1 MPQDSGPL
9 LCQCGITH
17 LMLERFWQWLVEP
30 LEERVDFDPSNTYPD
45 IDYQLYQRQN
55 SRTVPWTPTVRDALG
70 VPAIWR
76 AVSLIST
83 TVGSFQLKEYV
94 NQVEVEASPF
104 VRRPSRSWT
113 PGDFFR
119 DMSSYL
125 ASRGEAIAIVLARDF
140 NGFATNLQLVAPYLM
155 QSEWD
160 GLEHDWRI
168 TQNNRQVPISR
179 ENVVHITLMRDE
191 VTGRGIGPLQ
201 RCGVALNVAVEAD
214 RWASRFYVGGIP
226 SVFLDSEN
234 PINAEEAAKVKDQ
247 WLTDPPNVPKV
258 GHGFTPSTL
267 QVNPEV
273 AQLVESRMHSR
284 GDAAVAFGI
293 PGKLLEY
300 SAGGS
305 SLTYQNVGDLAT
317 ELVRLTLAPQYLEP
331 IEQHFSDLLPRG
343 HEVRFDVE
351 GFQRADAK
359 TRYEVYA
366 QGIENGIFTSEY
378 AAQQEG
384 ILGGS
389 PEVRPVPI
397 RRVS

>member
-1 MPQDSGPL
+1 VTALDRL
-9 LCQCGITH
+9 WT
-17 LMLERFWQWLVEP
+17 WLTEP
-30 LEERVDFDPSNTYPD
+30 LEERVDLDVANTYPD

-55 SRTVPWTPTVRDALG
+55 SRTVPYTPTVRDALG

-76 AVSLIST
+76 AVSLLAT

-94 NQVEVEASPF
+94 NQTEVDPGRF

-119 DMSSYL
+119 DMTAYM
-125 ASRGEAIAIVLARDF
+125 ASRGESIALVTARDF
-140 NGFATNLQLVAPYLM
+140 QGFASDVRLVAPYLM

-160 GLEHDWRI
+160 GLDHDWRF
-168 TQNNRQVPISR
+168 TDQQGRQIPIDR
-179 ENVVHITLMRDE
+179 ANVIHITLMRDE
-191 VTGRGIGPLQ
+191 ATGRGIGPLQ

-214 RWASRFYVGGIP
+214 RWASRFYVGGVP
-226 SVFLDSEN
+226 SVFLNSEN
-234 PINAEEAAKVKDQ
+234 PINATEAATVKEQ

-258 GHGFTPSTL
+258 GHGYTPSTL
-267 QVNPEV
+267 NVNPEV
-273 AQLVESRMHSR
+273 AQLVQSRMHSR

-300 SAGGS
+300 ASSGS

-351 GFQRADAK
+351 GFQRADVK
-359 TRYEVYA
+359 TRYEVYT
-366 QGIENGIFTSEY
+366 QGIDAGIFTPEY

>member
-1 MPQDSGPL
+1 VTALDRL
-9 LCQCGITH
+9 WT
-17 LMLERFWQWLVEP
+17 WLTEP
-30 LEERVDFDPSNTYPD
+30 LEERVDLDVSNTYPD

-55 SRTVPWTPTVRDALG
+55 SRTVPYTPTVRDALG

-76 AVSLIST
+76 AVSLLAT
-83 TVGSFQLKEYV
+83 TVGSLQLKEYV
-94 NQVEVEASPF
+94 NQIEVDPGPF

-119 DMSSYL
+119 DMTAYM
-125 ASRGEAIAIVLARDF
+125 ASRGEAIALITARDF
-140 NGFATNLQLVAPYLM
+140 TGFASDVRLVAPYLM

-160 GLEHDWRI
+160 GLDHEWRFTD
-168 TQNNRQVPISR
+168 TQGRQIPIDR
-179 ENVVHITLMRDE
+179 ANVIHITLMRDE
-191 VTGRGIGPLQ
+191 ATGRGIGPLQ

-214 RWASRFYVGGIP
+214 RWASRFYVGGVP
-226 SVFLDSEN
+226 SVFLDSAN
-234 PINAEEAAKVKDQ
+234 PINATEAEAIKEQ

-273 AQLVESRMHSR
+273 AQLVQSRMHSR

-300 SAGGS
+300 ASSGS

-351 GFQRADAK
+351 GFQRADVK
-359 TRYEVYA
+359 TRYEVYT
-366 QGIENGIFTSEY
+366 QGIDAGIFTPEY

>member
-1 MPQDSGPL
+1 MSALDRLLTWLSEDQDL
-9 LCQCGITH
+9 KQRADLDIA
-17 LMLERFWQWLVEP
+17 
-30 LEERVDFDPSNTYPD
+30 NTYPD

-76 AVSLIST
+76 AVSLIAT

-94 NQVEVEASPF
+94 NQQEVDASPF
-104 VRRPSRSWT
+104 VRRPCRAWT
-113 PGDFFR
+113 PSDLFR
-119 DMSSYL
+119 DMSSYM
-125 ASRGEAIAIVLARDF
+125 ASRGEAIALITARDF
-140 NGFATNLQLVAPYLM
+140 TGLASDIRLVAPYLM

-160 GLEHDWRI
+160 GLDHDWTFTDR
-168 TQNNRQVPISR
+168 NGRQQSIAR
-179 ENVVHITLMRDE
+179 ENVIHITLMRDE
-191 VTGRGIGPLQ
+191 STGRGIGPLQ

-214 RWASRFYVGGIP
+214 RWASRFYVGGVP

-234 PINAEEAAKVKDQ
+234 PINKEEADKVKEQ

-273 AQLVESRMHSR
+273 AQLVQSRMHSR

-351 GFQRADAK
+351 GFQRADAR
-359 TRYEVYA
+359 TRFEVYA
-366 QGIENGIFTSEY
+366 SGIENGIFTPEY

-384 ILGGS
+384 ILCGG
-389 PEVRPVPI
+389 R
-397 RRVS
+397 

>member
-1 MPQDSGPL
+1 MSALD
-9 LCQCGITH
+9 
-17 LMLERFWQWLVEP
+17 RFWSWLTEP
-30 LEERVDFDPSNTYPD
+30 LEERADLDISNTYPD

-55 SRTVPWTPTVRDALG
+55 SRTVPYTPTVRDALG

-76 AVSLIST
+76 AVSLIAT

-94 NQVEVEASPF
+94 NQTEVEASTF
-104 VRRPSRSWT
+104 VRRPSRTWT
-113 PGDFFR
+113 PSDLFR
-119 DMSSYL
+119 DLSAYM
-125 ASRGEAIAIVLARDF
+125 ASRGEAVALITSRDF
-140 NGFATNLQLVAPYLM
+140 NGFASDIRLVAPYLM

-160 GLEHDWRI
+160 GLDHEWRF
-168 TQNNRQVPISR
+168 TGRDGRQVPVAS
-179 ENVVHITLMRDE
+179 ENVIHITLMRDE
-191 VTGRGIGPLQ
+191 STGRGIGPLQ

-214 RWASRFYVGGIP
+214 RWASRFYVGGVP

-234 PINAEEAAKVKDQ
+234 PINATEAAAIKEQ

-267 QVNPEV
+267 MVNPEV
-273 AQLVESRMHSR
+273 AQLVQSRLHSR

-300 SAGGS
+300 TGTGS

-366 QGIENGIFTSEY
+366 QGIENGIFTAEY